1 MKKYYNTNYSYLA
14 TLLLPVRLRAVLI
27 TALLRAMVHPLD
39 RINDSFVKYRDNLIT
54 SSSSQ
59 VCYLQAMLN
68 DEFDYLER
76 RIKIRTTAIDL
87 MSLITH
93 DIKTDRRIL
102 VPSADNKNRVLL
114 NARYQIGSSLKDFE
128 IVFPAGYTLSESE
141 QTKLKLIVNRHKL
154 ASKKYSITN
163 EQG

>member
-14 TLLLPVRLRAVLI
+14 TLLLPVRLRAVLT
-27 TALLRAMVHPLD
+27 TALIRAMVLPLD
-39 RINDSFVKYRDNLIT
+39 KINDSFVKYRDGLIT

-59 VCYLQAMLN
+59 VCYFQALIN

-76 RIKIRTTAIDL
+76 RIKIRTAAIDL

-93 DIKTDRRIL
+93 DINTDRRIL
-102 VPSADNKNRVLL
+102 VPSAESDNRTLL

-128 IVFPAGYTLSESE
+128 IVFPKGYALSKAE

-163 EQG
+163 E

>member
-14 TLLLPVRLRAVLI
+14 TLLLPVRLRAALT
-27 TALLRAMVHPLD
+27 TALIRAMIQPLN
-39 RINDSFVKYRDNLIT
+39 RINDSFVKYRDSLIK

-59 VCYLQAMLN
+59 VCYLQAKLN

-93 DIKTDRRIL
+93 DIKTDSRIL
-102 VPSADNKNRVLL
+102 VPSVDSKNRVLL

-128 IVFPAGYTLSESE
+128 IVFPKGYTLSSSE
-141 QTKLKLIVNRHKL
+141 QIKLRLIVNRHKL

-163 EQG
+163 E

>member
-1 MKKYYNTNYSYLA
+1 MKRYYNTNYSYLA
-14 TLLLPVRLRAVLI
+14 TLLLPVRLRGVLT
-27 TALLRAMVHPLD
+27 TALIRAMVQPLD
-39 RINDSFVKYRDNLIT
+39 RINDSFVKYRDSLIT

-68 DEFDYLER
+68 DEFDFLDR

-93 DIKTDRRIL
+93 DINTDKRIL
-102 VPSADNKNRVLL
+102 VPSASSNNRMLL

-128 IVFPAGYTLSESE
+128 IVFPKGYTLSKSE
-141 QTKLKLIVNRHKL
+141 QIKLKLIVNRHKL

-163 EQG
+163 E

>member
-1 MKKYYNTNYSYLA
+1 MKRYYNTNYSYLA
-14 TLLLPVRLRAVLI
+14 TLLLPVRLRAVLT
-27 TALLRAMVHPLD
+27 TALIRAMVQPLD
-39 RINDSFVKYRDNLIT
+39 RINDSFVKYRDSLIT

-102 VPSADNKNRVLL
+102 VPSADSNNRTLL
-114 NARYQIGSSLKDFE
+114 NARYQIGSSLADFE
-128 IVFPAGYTLSESE
+128 IVFPKGYTLSKPE
-141 QTKLKLIVNRHKL
+141 QIKLKLIVNRHKL
-154 ASKKYSITN
+154 ASKKYQITN
-163 EQG
+163 E